1 MALVICMVLST
12 LLMRSLMSFMEPA
25 MRYASFLFSVP

>member
-1 MALVICMVLST
+1 MVLST

-25 MRYASFLFSVP
+25 MRYASFLSAP